1 MKAGIGKA
9 DITPDTGAFTS
20 LYIGYRI
27 TEIVTPLRLKVCL
40 LQDERGQKA
49 AVVSVETMCLYER
62 AIDDIRSRISEAA
75 GLAKTRIFLN
85 ATHTHSSPYL
95 NRSVQEYLQPFG
107 MRFLDADYY
116 AKVLSA
122 AERAAKEA
130 LSGLTDVRIK
140 RSSAPVS
147 GVACNRRVKLSD
159 GSIGT
164 RYGRGVSEELRGL
177 PDGLIDPNVHC
188 VWFVDDR
195 EQVVGSLLHYA
206 CHATSY
212 NQYDH
217 ISWDYPG
224 YAAADV
230 ERELGGTCLFL
241 QGCAGNISPGKYTVG
256 DPLDDCMRLGRHVSE
271 AAVSSYADARYARGD
286 ELLVECGKLPA
297 ELRIL
302 HSKEAL
308 ENMLGEEIAKFR
320 KERELHPQ
328 RYGGA
333 DIVSLAARIGLVE
346 RYPDLRM
353 PAEAA
358 VMKVAD
364 VLLVFL
370 PGEMFI
376 ESAIALKKRFPEA
389 DALVMAYGDAS
400 LEYIPPREAFNEK
413 GGYETCEEW
422 CFSAPGNAE
431 ALESLAGGMMQKIIG
446 G

>member
-1 MKAGIGKA
+1 MKVGIGKA
-9 DITPDTGAFTS
+9 DITPQSGAYTS
-20 LYIGYRI
+20 LFIGYRI
-27 TEIVTPLRLKVCL
+27 TEIVTPLQLKVCL
-40 LQDERGQKA
+40 LQDERGEKA

-62 AIDDIRSRISEAA
+62 VIDDIRSRISEAA
-75 GLAKTRIFLN
+75 GLAKSRIFLN

-107 MRFLDADYY
+107 MQFLDADYY

-130 LSGLTDVRIK
+130 LSGLADVRIK

-147 GVACNRRVKLSD
+147 GVACNRRVKLPD
-159 GSIGT
+159 GTVGT
-164 RYGRGVSEELRGL
+164 RYGRGVSAELRAL
-177 PDGLIDPNVHC
+177 PDGLIDPDVHC

-195 EQVVGSLLHYA
+195 EKVVGSLLHYA

-256 DPLDDCMRLGRHVSE
+256 DPLDDCMRLGRHVAE
-271 AAVSSYADARYARGD
+271 AAVSSYEGARYANGD
-286 ELLVECGKLPA
+286 GLFVECGKLPA

-302 HSKEAL
+302 HTKEAL
-308 ENMLGEEIAKFR
+308 EKMLGEEIAKFR

-328 RYGGA
+328 RYGGS
-333 DIVSLAARIGLVE
+333 DIVSIAARIGLAE
-346 RYPDLRM
+346 RYPDLRI

-358 VMKVAD
+358 VVKIGD
-364 VLLVFL
+364 IWLVFL

-376 ESAIALKKRFPEA
+376 ESAIALKKRLPEA
-389 DALVMAYGDAS
+389 DALVMAYSDVS
-400 LEYIPPREAFNEK
+400 LEYIPTREAFNEK

-431 ALESLAGGMMQKIIG
+431 ALVEQAALMMQKLLRA
-446 G
+446 